1 MSLVFISCKKLDLN
15 AICKNSNLFP
25 KKMKFIQI
33 FFFLYFLISYH
44 HAYAYIDPG
53 TGGIL
58 LQALLGLVAAVGAYI
73 TLYWRKFKNF
83 VNKIFKVKK

>member
-1 MSLVFISCKKLDLN
+1 
-15 AICKNSNLFP
+15 
-25 KKMKFIQI
+25 MKSIQI
-33 FFFLYFLISYH
+33 FFFLYYMFNYS

-58 LQALLGLVAAVGAYI
+58 LQALLGLVAAIGAYI

-83 VNKIFKVKK
+83 INKIFKVKKKD